1 MKTINDFNFGYKD
14 GYYLIQEKRITEEGR
29 EYWTPRK
36 TYPTKAKAK
45 ESIAQ
50 HGLDSEEVDA
60 AYQKSFLK
68 ACQKKEKPE
77 HLRKE
82 V

>member
-1 MKTINDFNFGYKD
+1 MKTINDFNFEYKD

-29 EYWTPRK
+29 EYWAPRK
-36 TYPTKAKAK
+36 TYPNKAKAK
-45 ESIAQ
+45 ASIAQ
-50 HGLDSEEVDA
+50 YGISGEDIDA
-60 AYQKSFLK
+60 VYHKSFLK

-77 HLRKE
+77 HLRKG

>member
-1 MKTINDFNFGYKD
+1 MKTVNDFSFEYKN

-45 ESIAQ
+45 ASIA
-50 HGLDSEEVDA
+50 HYGLSGEDVDA
-60 AYQKSFLK
+60 AYQLSFLE

-77 HLRKE
+77 HLRKK
-82 V
+82 

>member
-1 MKTINDFNFGYKD
+1 MKTINDFNFEYKD

-36 TYPTKAKAK
+36 TYPTKSKAKA
-45 ESIAQ
+45 SIAQ
-50 HGLDSEEVDA
+50 YGISGEDIDA
-60 AYQKSFLK
+60 AYQESFLK

-77 HLRKE
+77 HLHKK
-82 V
+82 

>member
-1 MKTINDFNFGYKD
+1 MKTIKDYKLEYKD
-14 GYYLIQEKRITEEGR
+14 GYYLTQEKRITEEGR

-45 ESIAQ
+45 ASIAQ
-50 HGLDSEEVDA
+50 YGLNSEEIDA
-60 AYQKSFLK
+60 AYQVSFLK

-77 HLRKE
+77 CLQKK
-82 V
+82 

>member
-1 MKTINDFNFGYKD
+1 MKAINDFNFEYKN
-14 GYYLIQEKRITEEGR
+14 GYYLIQEKRTTEEGR

-36 TYPTKAKAK
+36 TYPTKSKAKA
-45 ESIAQ
+45 SIVQ
-50 HGLDSEEVDA
+50 YGLNSEEIDTV
-60 AYQKSFLK
+60 YQKSFLK
-68 ACQKKEKPE
+68 ACQKKDKPE